1 MVEDLAPQIKS
12 LFDFLNLD
20 IGNLGNFFVYG
31 PVRII
36 SWPTVILIDM
46 NMSPL

>member
-12 LFDFLNLD
+12 LDIRNLD
-20 IGNLGNFFVYG
+20 IRNLGNFFVYG